1 MSCLDSFLSPASLWA
16 QSDPSCLTGHFPQC
30 QELRSTLSKR
40 WEQHYF
46 PTPCLSLQPWLR
58 RKACLSITHA
68 PFITET
74 TLSKDCSCLTSKDCG
89 FLPTCIFGGCLHI
102 MTAQI
107 TPVCWH
113 LFYFFFFLQVLKLD
127 TVLLKQNYKHQA
139 DGNQPSP
146 LLLSSWWRL
155 IRRNHLW
162 GQTTCSCGSR
172 TSRILFV
179 LSKNKSEAG

>member
-113 LFYFFFFLQVLKLD
+113 LFLFFFSAGSQTGHCSSETKLQTPSRWKPTISFAPVKL
-127 TVLLKQNYKHQA
+127 VEAHQEK
-139 DGNQPSP
+139 SP
-146 LLLSSWWRL
+146 LRA
-155 IRRNHLW
+155 NN
-162 GQTTCSCGSR
+162 
-172 TSRILFV
+172 V
-179 LSKNKSEAG
+179 